1 MLLRATGKYLPVR
14 WMFFFREA
22 LTETIGLEGTNAVL
36 RAIPSPIRCPEGS
49 AKDLEKSVDFSCYN
63 AICASVTDFY
73 GESGARRILASAGR
87 TAFTR
92 LLKITAAMVNAEHS
106 GFPIRSAASPF
117 EARMQSII
125 RLLGLVSDVE
135 CKCEVAGDVVRF
147 RIISC
152 PECAGRPAAGCLC
165 HGMGGMVQAA
175 ADWCGAGSAVSTTEI
190 QCMAQGDSQCE
201 FSIAGIP

>member
-1 MLLRATGKYLPVR
+1 MILRATGKCLPVC

-36 RAIPSPIRCPEGS
+36 RAISSPIHCPEGS
-49 AKDLEKSVDFSCYN
+49 AKDLEKSVDFSCYS
-63 AICASVTDFY
+63 AFCASVTAFY
-73 GESGARRILASAGR
+73 GESGVSRILMSAGR

-92 LLKITAAMVNAEHS
+92 LLKMTAAMVGAEHS
-106 GFPIRSAASPF
+106 GFPIGSAASPF
-117 EARMQSII
+117 EVRMQSIV

-135 CKCEVAGDVVRF
+135 CKCEIAGDEVRF
-147 RIISC
+147 RINSC
-152 PECAGRPAAGCLC
+152 PECGGRPAAGCLC

-190 QCMAQGDSQCE
+190 RCIAQGDSQCE
-201 FSIAGIP
+201 FSIAGVL

>member
-14 WMFFFREA
+14 WMFFFQEA

-49 AKDLEKSVDFSCYN
+49 AKDLEKSVDFSCYS
-63 AICASVTDFY
+63 AICASVTEFY
-73 GESGARRILASAGR
+73 GESGARWILTSAGR

-92 LLKITAAMVNAEHS
+92 LLKMTAAMVGAEHS
-106 GFPIRSAASPF
+106 GFSLESAAPPF
-117 EARMQSII
+117 EVRMQSIV

-135 CKCEVAGDVVRF
+135 CKCEIAGDEVRF

-152 PECAGRPAAGCLC
+152 PECAGRPAAGYLC
-165 HGMGGMVQAA
+165 HSMGGMVQAA
-175 ADWCGAGSAVSTTEI
+175 ADWFGAGPAVKTSEI
-190 QCMAQGDSQCE
+190 RCMAQGDSQCE
-201 FSIAGIP
+201 FSIAGVL